1 MFIYYF
7 FVIVIFNVLISAIN
21 NAFTFTVFSMV
32 SLSLYIG
39 SLKALDLIGS
49 FFLVVLLFGLSER
62 FAWAVRVK
70 DSQRPN

>member
-7 FVIVIFNVLISAIN
+7 FVIVIFNVLIIAIN
-21 NAFTFTVFSMV
+21 IAFTFTVFSMV

-39 SLKALDLIGS
+39 SLKA
-49 FFLVVLLFGLSER
+49 FFLVLLFGLSEQ